1 MTLMFL
7 KILKNYILIL
17 FSIFKFLSYY
27 KMIGGAFMN
36 PYGYQPNAVYQTP
49 YYQPSNCS
57 SRGASW
63 VAIALV
69 IFLLLIICCCCFGN
83 FRGTGM

>member
-1 MTLMFL
+1 
-7 KILKNYILIL
+7 
-17 FSIFKFLSYY
+17 
-27 KMIGGAFMN
+27 MN

-49 YYQPSNCS
+49 YYQASPCCNN

-63 VAIALV
+63 IAIALV
-69 IFLLLIICCCCFGN
+69 IFLLLIICCCCCGN

>member
-1 MTLMFL
+1 
-7 KILKNYILIL
+7 
-17 FSIFKFLSYY
+17 
-27 KMIGGAFMN
+27 MN

-49 YYQPSNCS
+49 YYQGNACCGN
-57 SRGASW
+57 RGASW

>member
-1 MTLMFL
+1 
-7 KILKNYILIL
+7 
-17 FSIFKFLSYY
+17 
-27 KMIGGAFMN
+27 MN

-49 YYQPSNCS
+49 YYQPGNYTN

-83 FRGTGM
+83 FRGNGM